1 MLTDLGWNS
10 FIDKIN
16 GPIDWIDT
24 YSTST
29 TAAIVVSRRCF
40 IDFGPGH
47 VL

>member
-1 MLTDLGWNS
+1 MLTALGWNP

-29 TAAIVVSRRCF
+29 TAATIETRDDF
-40 IDFGPGH
+40 IASQLSP
-47 VL
+47 L